1 MSEQDTARRASKAAR
16 GLLLLLL
23 LLLLVWWWCG
33 VVVCGVAADLIL
45 SKALHGFEQERAA
58 GVVVLAVGGDA
69 EPG

>member
-1 MSEQDTARRASKAAR
+1 
-16 GLLLLLL
+16 
-23 LLLLVWWWCG
+23 VVVVWCG
-33 VVVCGVAADLIL
+33 VVVCGVAADLIV